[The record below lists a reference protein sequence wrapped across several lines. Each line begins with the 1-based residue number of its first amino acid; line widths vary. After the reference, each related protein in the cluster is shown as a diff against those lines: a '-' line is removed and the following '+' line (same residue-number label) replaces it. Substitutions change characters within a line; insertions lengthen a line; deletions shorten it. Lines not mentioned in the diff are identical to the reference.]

1 MCLLTNS
8 LQLNVWKAAEEK
20 AVTYRENVEGMG
32 TQLNV
37 GSHRSLWKD
46 TSHSDDTCEPAAAQ
60 RSVAEK

>member
-8 LQLNVWKAAEEK
+8 LQLNARKAAEEK

-32 TQLNV
+32 TWLIV
-37 GSHRSLWKD
+37 DSHRSFWKD